1 VKNKFDSTKI
11 PKIPVTIETTQYRL
25 TRHDGLMRLG
35 NRANWVEWDD
45 TGRFKAK
52 FDEPEIGRS
61 FILDGHRASYTW
73 LTTEVTG
80 FTVYPDGSI
89 EFKTKNS
96 SYKLDAYEEQTIE
109 LDTDIL

>member
-1 VKNKFDSTKI
+1 MKNKFDST
-11 PKIPVTIETTQYRL
+11 KIPVTIETTQYRL

-35 NRANWVEWDD
+35 NRANWIEWDN

-52 FDEPEIGRS
+52 FDEPEVGRS
-61 FILDGHRASYTW
+61 FVLDGHRASYTW

-80 FTVYPDGSI
+80 FIKNQDGSI
-89 EFKTKNS
+89 NFETKNS